1 MMGDLDEEYRRHAV
15 PERGWLR
22 AHAWYWR
29 QAVTSLPWLVR
40 RRGRR
45 DPMRGGEGIEAVPAA
60 PPAAGSGGATRRRL
74 TAFTAAARPSLVQ
87 SLAQAGRDLRYGV
100 RSLRLQPGF
109 TAAAVVTL
117 ALGIGANTA
126 IFTIVE
132 AVLLR
137 PLPYREPG
145 RLVHVFEIDLAQA
158 ERRNA
163 SYPEYLD
170 WRRLNRTFEEIA
182 GYDGGSRTL
191 IRDDVAERVDVGQV
205 TANFFRTLGVSPY
218 LGRAFEDGEDGRD
231 AARVVLL
238 TYDAWQRRFG
248 ADPAILGE
256 AIRLNGIP
264 HTVVGVLPADF
275 EFALRGSAELWL
287 PLWVSAAQEERRYQH
302 WLDLIGRLRP
312 GVTIE
317 QAEADLGALATAV
330 AADVGAWHAG
340 VTELVVPLRD
350 EMVAS
355 VRPALL
361 VLLAAVGV
369 VLLVTCANVAGLLLA
384 RSARRRRELGIRAAL
399 GAGRRRLLQQLL
411 TESLLLAIAGG
422 AAGLVLGS
430 WGLTALVAAMPERQR
445 LALPHVRHLSLD
457 ATMIAVALA
466 LTVLTA
472 VLVGLAPAWRAAGGD
487 VQGVLRQGG
496 RAATGRLGAARPA
509 LVGAEVMLAVVLVAG
524 AGMLA
529 KSLVRLLQVSPG
541 FDPNGVLTLTIN
553 LPGSYDGADGLDARL
568 AFHRDLLARIQALPG
583 VVGAGTINQLPFT
596 GRGNTGTF
604 TVEGEPLVGADPN
617 PEVSI
622 RTVSAGY
629 FPALGVPLLAG
640 RGVGAGD
647 DRDAPRVVVVNET
660 LANRYFPERGPL
672 GRRIVFSFF
681 AGQPAWE
688 IVGVVGD
695 ERFAAPDELVTPV
708 VYFPYRQTPDG
719 AFSLVLRSA
728 AEPLAL
734 VEAVRAEVA
743 ALDPEVP
750 IYEVATM
757 NGIAAGTTAI
767 FLRRYVLLL
776 VGGFATV
783 AVLLAA
789 VGLYGVMSQSVAQR
803 TREIG
808 VRVAL
813 GANRGD
819 VARMVVRQGMAPAIG
834 GLIAGIAVALAA
846 TRYLGSL
853 LYEVQPHDP
862 AVLSG
867 VVIVLAA
874 VALASCWL
882 PARRAT
888 RIDPIE
894 ALRHE
899 G

>member
-1 MMGDLDEEYRRHAV
+1 LARWLLSGSLPIDDRDAIIGDLDEEYCRHAL

-22 AHAWYWR
+22 ARGWYWR
-29 QAVTSLPWLVR
+29 QAVTSLPWLA
-40 RRGRR
+40 RRG
-45 DPMRGGEGIEAVPAA
+45 DAVFASPQ
-60 PPAAGSGGATRRRL
+60 
-74 TAFTAAARPSLVQ
+74 RPSFLQ
-87 SLAQAGRDLRYGV
+87 GPAQAARDLRYGV
-100 RSLRLQPGF
+100 RSLRNQPGF

-145 RLVHVFEIDLAQA
+145 RLVHIYEIDRAQS
-158 ERRNA
+158 ERRGA

-182 GYDGGSRTL
+182 GHEGGSRTL
-191 IRDDVAERVDVGQV
+191 TGDNGADRVPVAQV
-205 TANFFRTLGVSPY
+205 TGNFFRALGVNPH

-231 AARVVLL
+231 AASIVML
-238 TYDAWQRRFG
+238 TFDAWQRRFN
-248 ADPAILGE
+248 ADPAIVGDT
-256 AIRLNGIP
+256 IDLNGAP
-264 HTVVGVLPADF
+264 HVVVGVLPADF
-275 EFALRGSAELWL
+275 EFALRGNAELYL
-287 PLWVSAAQEERRYQH
+287 PLWVSSAQEERRYQH
-302 WLDLIGRLRP
+302 WLDLIGRLRD

-317 QAEADLGALATAV
+317 QAEVDLSALATAV
-330 AADVGAWHAG
+330 ATDVGAWHAG
-340 VTELVVPLRD
+340 VSELVVPLRD

-369 VLLVTCANVAGLLLA
+369 VLLATCANVAGLLLA

-411 TESLLLAIAGG
+411 TESLVLAFAGG
-422 AAGLVLGS
+422 AVGLVLGS
-430 WGLTALVAAMPERQR
+430 WGLTTMIAAMPERQR
-445 LALPHVRHLSLD
+445 LALPHVRDLSLD
-457 ATMIAVALA
+457 TTMIAFALG

-472 VLVGLAPAWRAAGGD
+472 VLVGLVPAWRAAGGD

-496 RAATGRLGAARPA
+496 RAATGRLRAARPA

-541 FDPNGVLTLTIN
+541 FDPNGVLTLAIN
-553 LPGSYDGADGLDARL
+553 LPGSYDGASGWDARL
-568 AFHRDLLARIQALPG
+568 AFHRDLLARVGALPG
-583 VVGAGTINQLPFT
+583 VTGAGTINQLPFR

-629 FPALGVPLLAG
+629 FRALGVPLFAG
-640 RGVGAGD
+640 REIGAGD
-647 DRDAPRVVVVNET
+647 DRSAPPVVVVNET
-660 LANRYFPERGPL
+660 LAARYFPDRGPL

-681 AGQPAWE
+681 EGQPAWE
-688 IVGVVGD
+688 IVGIVGD
-695 ERFAAPDELVTPV
+695 ERFGAPDEPTTPV

-719 AFSLVLRSA
+719 AFSLVVRTA
-728 AEPLAL
+728 AEPLSLVAAL
-734 VEAVRAEVA
+734 RAEVA
-743 ALDPEVP
+743 ALDPELP
-750 IYEVATM
+750 IYDVATM

-776 VGGFATV
+776 VGGFAAV
-783 AVLLAA
+783 ALLLAA
-789 VGLYGVMSQSVAQR
+789 VGLYGVMSQAVVER

-813 GANRGD
+813 GADRGD
-819 VARMVVRQGMAPAIG
+819 VVRMVVGQGMVPAIA
-834 GLIAGIAVALAA
+834 GLVAGIAVALAA
-846 TRYLGSL
+846 LRLLGSL
-853 LYEVQPHDP
+853 LYDVQPHDP
-862 AVLSG
+862 AVLAA
-867 VVIVLAA
+867 VILILAA
-874 VALASCWL
+874 VALLSCWL

-888 RIDPIE
+888 RIDPIVSLQAE
-894 ALRHE
+894 
-899 G
+899 